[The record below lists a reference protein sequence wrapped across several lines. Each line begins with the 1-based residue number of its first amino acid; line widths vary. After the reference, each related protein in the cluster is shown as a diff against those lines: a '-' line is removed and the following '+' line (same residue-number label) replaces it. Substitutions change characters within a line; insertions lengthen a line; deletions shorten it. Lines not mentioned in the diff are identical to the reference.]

1 MRIEDVPFM
10 SGGAPLV
17 GHIAELAEDR
27 IAFMRRVA
35 GEVDRVARIRT
46 IGHGVFVNHPE
57 PLQEV
62 LVEKA
67 RSFDKSRMTRWA
79 LYPLGGDGLFTSSG
93 DLWRRQRKLMAPLF
107 HPAQLERYAADMV
120 ACATRAVGSW
130 RDGQVVELAR
140 ETTRITMGVAGKTL
154 FDSDTFDEADELGA
168 ALTVAL
174 EWTADHAP
182 SFSSIAHLVTARTL
196 RDLGELGRSRRLGEL
211 AQRFEVPL
219 VLPGKDGRALRE
231 AVAYLDAHVQR
242 MIDARRAAADH
253 APDLLSRLLAARDDE
268 GGRMSDK
275 QVRDEVLTLFVA
287 GHETTATALAWSIH
301 CLCNH
306 PEIAEAVQREAD
318 ALPGPP
324 TFADLPRLPLALRVF
339 KEALRL
345 YPPVYFFGRQ
355 AIEPVTVDGVSLPRD
370 TVVLIAPHALHRR
383 PELYPDPERFDPDR
397 FLPEQEAARPKL
409 AWLPFGAGPR
419 VCIGNHFAMM
429 EGQLVLAEL
438 LRHARFEAIGVDT
451 PDPGATLRPAGGM
464 KMRVRLRRTAR
475 SGAVGREPAAHPS

>member
-1 MRIEDVPFM
+1 MFGIRFIKFDAMTHVIHYKKGRVKREGRGLAFYYYEPSSSIAAVPLGSNDVPFIFNETTLDYQTV
-10 SGGAPLV
+10 SIQGQISYRVSDAKKISEILDFTVDADGLYKKDESEKLTQRIINEAQTATSSLI
-17 GHIAELAEDR
+17 HSLSLKDALRSAKSFEEKIAEGLKSAGAVNALGLDILSVNVLAVK
-27 IAFMRRVA
+27 A
-35 GEVDRVARIRT
+35 T
-46 IGHGVFVNHPE
+46 PE
-57 PLQEV
+57 
-62 LVEKA
+62 
-67 RSFDKSRMTRWA
+67 M
-79 LYPLGGDGLFTSSG
+79 
-93 DLWRRQRKLMAPLF
+93 
-107 HPAQLERYAADMV
+107 ER
-120 ACATRAVGSW
+120 
-130 RDGQVVELAR
+130 
-140 ETTRITMGVAGKTL
+140 
-154 FDSDTFDEADELGA
+154 
-168 ALTVAL
+168 AL
-174 EWTADHAP
+174 ETETREGIQQGADQA
-182 SFSSIAHLVTARTL
+182 I
-196 RDLGELGRSRRLGEL
+196 
-211 AQRFEVPL
+211 
-219 VLPGKDGRALRE
+219 
-231 AVAYLDAHVQR
+231 Y
-242 MIDARRAAADH
+242 ARRAAADH

-397 FLPEQEAARPKL
+397 FLPEREAARPKL

-451 PDPGATLRPAGGM
+451 PDPGATLRPSSGM